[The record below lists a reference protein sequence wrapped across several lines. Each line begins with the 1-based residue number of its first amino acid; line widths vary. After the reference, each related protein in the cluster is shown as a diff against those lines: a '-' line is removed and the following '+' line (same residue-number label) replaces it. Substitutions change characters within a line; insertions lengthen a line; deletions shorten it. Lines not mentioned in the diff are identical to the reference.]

1 MNDQARPDRREGSS
15 RAPRICFVGLHNLPV
30 LAREYNAHGIGGEE
44 VQHTLLARALA
55 ARGYEVSMVVMDYG
69 QAEGAEWE
77 GIKTYKTYRSEDG
90 LPVLRFFHP
99 RWTGVWA
106 ALRRAD
112 ADIYYLSC
120 ASLRVGLTAL
130 FSRMH
135 RRKLVFRIA
144 SDMDCEPQKLL
155 IEYNYWRDRR
165 IYEYGLRHADAILAQ
180 SLHQQDT
187 MRRNYGLS
195 STLASMLVDQP
206 RDVSTFER
214 RTIPVLWVSNIRQL
228 KRPDLALDFAFGD
241 PDIAVHMVGGRIAD
255 SQGLFDSTAQRAS
268 QLPNVVFHGQVPYH
282 EVNDY
287 FANALV
293 FLNTSDIEGFPNSYL
308 QAWSRGTP
316 VVAFFDPD
324 GLIAREGLGIAVRD
338 MEEMR
343 GAVKELVTNRE
354 RWLAAS
360 ARCVAFMRREFNDDR
375 ILAPYLDT
383 FRRLSDPRVRA

>member
-1 MNDQARPDRREGSS
+1 MM
-15 RAPRICFVGLHNLPV
+15 PRICFVGLHNLPV

-44 VQHTLLARALA
+44 VQHTLLARAMA

-69 QAEGAEWE
+69 QADGAEWE

-106 ALRRAD
+106 ALKRAE

-120 ASLRVGLTAL
+120 ASFRVGLTSL
-130 FSRMH
+130 FSLRH

-144 SDMDCEPQKLL
+144 SDMDCEPHKLL

-165 IYEYGLRHADAILAQ
+165 LYEYGLRHADAILAQ
-180 SLHQQDT
+180 SVHQEEA
-187 MRRNYGLS
+187 MRRNYGLA
-195 STLASMLVDQP
+195 STRASMLVDQP
-206 RDVSTFER
+206 RDVLTFEQ

-228 KRPDLALDFAFGD
+228 KRPDLVLEFAAGT
-241 PDIAVHMVGGRIAD
+241 PEIAVHMIGGRIAD
-255 SQGLFDSTAQRAS
+255 SANLFDETRQRAKA
-268 QLPNVVFHGQVPYH
+268 LPNVTFHGQIPYH

-287 FANALV
+287 FASALV
-293 FLNTSDIEGFPNSYL
+293 FMNTSDIEGFPNSYL

-324 GLIAREGLGIAVRD
+324 GLIAREGLGVAVRD
-338 MEEMR
+338 PEEMR
-343 GAVKELVTNRE
+343 QAAKELTTNRE
-354 RWLAAS
+354 RWLATS
-360 ARCVAFMRREFNDDR
+360 ARCIAFMRREFNEDR

-383 FRRLSDPRVRA
+383 FRRLADQRVRG

>member
-1 MNDQARPDRREGSS
+1 MNDQPRPDPVDAGL
-15 RAPRICFVGLHNLPV
+15 RAPRICFVGLRNLPV
-30 LAREYNAHGIGGEE
+30 LAREYSAHGIGGEE

-55 ARGYEVSMVVMDYG
+55 ARGYDVSMVVMDYG
-69 QAEGAEWE
+69 QADGAAWE
-77 GIKTYKTYRSEDG
+77 GITTYKTYRSEDG

-99 RWTGVWA
+99 RWTGVWS
-106 ALRRAD
+106 ALKRAE

-120 ASLRVGLTAL
+120 ASLRVGLSAL

-135 RRKLVFRIA
+135 RRKMVFRIA

-180 SLHQQDT
+180 SLSQQDA
-187 MRRNYGLS
+187 MKRNYGLS
-195 STLASMLVDQP
+195 STIASMLVDQP
-206 RDVSTFER
+206 RDISAFEQ

-228 KRPDLALDFAFGD
+228 KRPDLVLEFAERT
-241 PDIAVHMVGGRIAD
+241 PEIAVHMIGGRIAD
-255 SQGLFDSTAQRAS
+255 SQNLFDEILQRAKS
-268 QLPNVVFHGQVPYH
+268 SPNVTFHGQIPYH

-287 FANALV
+287 FARALV
-293 FLNTSDIEGFPNSYL
+293 FTNTSDIEGFPNSYL

-324 GLIAREGLGIAVRD
+324 GLIAHEGLGVAVRN

-343 GAVKELVTNRE
+343 QAVKDLATNRE
-354 RWLAAS
+354 RWLATS
-360 ARCVAFMRREFNDDR
+360 ARCVAFMRREFNEDR
-375 ILAPYLDT
+375 ILVPYLDA
-383 FRRLSDPRVRA
+383 FRRVSAQRVRA

>member
-1 MNDQARPDRREGSS
+1 MR
-15 RAPRICFVGLHNLPV
+15 PRICFVGLSNLAV

-55 ARGYEVSMVVMDYG
+55 ARGYDVSMVVMDYG
-69 QAEGAEWE
+69 QLDGAEWE
-77 GIKTYKTYRSEDG
+77 GIRTYKTYRSGDG

-106 ALRRAD
+106 ALKRAD

-120 ASLRVGLTAL
+120 ASLRVGLTSL
-130 FSRMH
+130 FSRNH
-135 RRKLVFRIA
+135 RKKMVFRIA

-165 IYEYGLRHADAILAQ
+165 IYEYGLRRADAILAQ
-180 SLHQQDT
+180 SAHQQDV
-187 MRRNYGLS
+187 MRRNYGLE

-206 RDVSTFER
+206 RDISTFER

-228 KRPDLALDFAFGD
+228 KRPDLVLDLAAAAAD
-241 PDIAVHMVGGRIAD
+241 TSVHMIGGSIAD
-255 SQGLFDSTAQRAS
+255 SADLFDATRQRAS
-268 QLPNVVFHGQVPYH
+268 VLPNVMFHGQVPYH
-282 EVNDY
+282 DVNEY

-293 FLNTSDIEGFPNSYL
+293 FINTSDIEGFPNSYL

-324 GLIAREGLGIAVRD
+324 GLIAREGLGVAVRD

-343 GAVKELVTNRE
+343 RAVKELTTNRE
-354 RWLAAS
+354 RWLATS
-360 ARCVAFMRREFNDDR
+360 ARCVAFMRRAFNEDR
-375 ILAPYLDT
+375 ILEPYLDT
-383 FRRLSDPRVRA
+383 FSRLADRRIRA

>member
-1 MNDQARPDRREGSS
+1 M
-15 RAPRICFVGLHNLPV
+15 

-69 QAEGAEWE
+69 QADGAEWE
-77 GIKTYKTYRSEDG
+77 GIKTYKTYRSEVG

-106 ALRRAD
+106 ALKRAD
-112 ADIYYLSC
+112 ADIFYLSC
-120 ASLRVGLTAL
+120 AGHRVGLTSL
-130 FSRMH
+130 FSRQH

-155 IEYNYWRDRR
+155 LEYNYWRDRR
-165 IYEYGLRHADAILAQ
+165 IYEYGLRRADAIFAQ
-180 SLHQQDT
+180 SVHQQDA
-187 MRRNYGLS
+187 MMRNYGLS

-206 RDVSTFER
+206 RDILKFEQ
-214 RTIPVLWVSNIRQL
+214 RTIPGCGSATYASSSVPIWLWNSRQP
-228 KRPDLALDFAFGD
+228 RPE
-241 PDIAVHMVGGRIAD
+241 ISVHMVGGRIAD
-255 SQGLFDSTAQRAS
+255 SATFSTRSRQKAS
-268 QLPNVVFHGQVPYH
+268 GLPNVNFHGQIPYH
-282 EVNDY
+282 DVNDY

-293 FLNTSDIEGFPNSYL
+293 FVNTSDIEGFPNSYL

-324 GLIAREGLGIAVRD
+324 GLIAREGLGVAVRD

-343 GAVKELVTNRE
+343 QAVQDLTTNRE
-354 RWLAAS
+354 QWLAMS
-360 ARCVAFMRREFNDDR
+360 ARCVAFMRREFNEDR

-383 FRRLSDPRVRA
+383 FRRLAGRRVRA

>member
-1 MNDQARPDRREGSS
+1 MT
-15 RAPRICFVGLHNLPV
+15 PRICFVGLHNLPV

-44 VQHTLLARALA
+44 VQHTLLARALT
-55 ARGYEVSMVVMDYG
+55 ARGYDVSMVVMDYG
-69 QAEGAEWE
+69 QADGAEWE
-77 GIKTYKTYRSEDG
+77 GIKTYRTYRSEAG
-90 LPVLRFFHP
+90 LPVVRFFHP

-106 ALRRAD
+106 ALKRAE

-130 FSRMH
+130 FSRRH
-135 RRKLVFRIA
+135 QRKLVFRIA

-187 MRRNYGLS
+187 MQRNYGLS
-195 STLASMLVDQP
+195 STVASMLVDQP
-206 RDVSTFER
+206 REVLTFEQ

-228 KRPDLALDFAFGD
+228 KRPDLVLEFAART
-241 PDIAVHMVGGRIAD
+241 PEIAVHMIGGRIAD
-255 SQGLFDSTAQRAS
+255 SQTLFEEIFQRAGA
-268 QLPNVVFHGQVPYH
+268 LPNVTFHGQIPYH
-282 EVNDY
+282 DVNDY
-287 FANALV
+287 FSKSLV
-293 FLNTSDIEGFPNSYL
+293 FTNTSDIEGFPNSYL

-324 GLIAREGLGIAVRD
+324 GLIAREGLGVAVRT

-343 GAVKELVTNRE
+343 QAVKELATNRE

-360 ARCVAFMRREFNDDR
+360 ARCLAFMRREFNDDR

-383 FRRLSDPRVRA
+383 FRRLGDQRVRA

>member
-1 MNDQARPDRREGSS
+1 
-15 RAPRICFVGLHNLPV
+15 
-30 LAREYNAHGIGGEE
+30 
-44 VQHTLLARALA
+44 VQHTLLARALS

-69 QAEGAEWE
+69 QTDGAEWE

-120 ASLRVGLTAL
+120 ASLRVGLTSL
-130 FSRMH
+130 FARRH
-135 RRKLVFRIA
+135 HRKLVFRIA
-144 SDMDCEPQKLL
+144 SDMDCEPRKLL

-165 IYEYGLRHADAILAQ
+165 IYEYGLRRADAILAQ
-180 SLHQQDT
+180 SVQQQDA
-187 MRRNYGLS
+187 MKRNYGLS

-228 KRPDLALDFAFGD
+228 KRPDLVLDFAAAA
-241 PDIAVHMVGGRIAD
+241 PETAVHMIGGCIAD
-255 SQGLFDSTAQRAS
+255 SANLFDSTRQRAS
-268 QLPNVVFHGQVPYH
+268 MLPNVMFHGQIPYH
-282 EVNDY
+282 GINDY

-293 FLNTSDIEGFPNSYL
+293 FTNTSDIEGFPNSYL
-308 QAWSRGTP
+308 QAWARGTP

-324 GLIAREGLGIAVRD
+324 GLIAREGLGVAVRD

-343 GAVKELVTNRE
+343 RAVKELTTNRE
-354 RWLAAS
+354 KWLETS
-360 ARCVAFMRREFNDDR
+360 ARCVAFMRREFNEDR
-375 ILAPYLDT
+375 ILVPYLDA
-383 FRRLSDPRVRA
+383 FRRLSGQRVRA

>member
-1 MNDQARPDRREGSS
+1 MTLK
-15 RAPRICFVGLHNLPV
+15 ICFVGLSNLPV

-44 VQHTLLARALA
+44 VQHTLLARALT

-69 QAEGAEWE
+69 QADGAEWE
-77 GIKTYKTYRSEDG
+77 RIKTYKTYRSEDG

-99 RWTGVWA
+99 RWTGVWT
-106 ALRRAD
+106 ALKRAD

-120 ASLRVGLTAL
+120 AGHRVGLASL
-130 FSRMH
+130 FSRNH

-155 IEYNYWRDRR
+155 LEYNYWRDRR

-180 SLHQQDT
+180 SVHQQDA
-187 MRRNYGLS
+187 MKRNYGLS

-206 RDVSTFER
+206 RDILTNEQ

-228 KRPDLALDFAFGD
+228 KRPDLVLEFAAGT
-241 PDIAVHMVGGRIAD
+241 PEMSVHMIGGRIAD
-255 SQGLFDSTAQRAS
+255 SANIFDQTRQRANA
-268 QLPNVVFHGQVPYH
+268 LPNVMFHGQVPYH

-287 FANALV
+287 FAKALV
-293 FLNTSDIEGFPNSYL
+293 FMNTADIEGFPNSYL

-324 GLIAREGLGIAVRD
+324 GLIARQGLGVAVRD

-343 GAVKELVTNRE
+343 QAVRDLTTNRE
-354 RWLAAS
+354 LWLAMS
-360 ARCVAFMRREFNDDR
+360 ARCVAFMRREFNEDR

-383 FRRLSDPRVRA
+383 FRRLTDLRVRE

>member
-1 MNDQARPDRREGSS
+1 MT
-15 RAPRICFVGLHNLPV
+15 PRICFVGLRNLPV
-30 LAREYNAHGIGGEE
+30 LAGEYSAHGIGGEE

-69 QAEGAEWE
+69 QADGAEWE

-120 ASLRVGLTAL
+120 ASLRVGLTSL
-130 FSRMH
+130 FSHMH

-144 SDMDCEPQKLL
+144 SDMDCEPEKLL

-165 IYEYGLRHADAILAQ
+165 IYEYGLRRADAILAQ
-180 SLHQQDT
+180 SEHQQEA
-187 MRRNYGLS
+187 MQRNYGLAS
-195 STLASMLVDQP
+195 SLASMLVDQP
-206 RDVSTFER
+206 PDVLTFEQ

-228 KRPDLALDFAFGD
+228 KRPDLVLEFATGT
-241 PDIAVHMVGGRIAD
+241 PEMSVHMIGGRIAD
-255 SQGLFDSTAQRAS
+255 SANLFDEIRQRAGI
-268 QLPNVVFHGQVPYH
+268 LHNVMFHGQIPYQ

-293 FLNTSDIEGFPNSYL
+293 FMNTSDIEGFPNSYL

-324 GLIAREGLGIAVRD
+324 GLIAREGLGVAVRD

-343 GAVKELVTNRE
+343 QAVKALTTNRE
-354 RWLAAS
+354 RWLATS
-360 ARCVAFMRREFNDDR
+360 ARCVAFMRREFNEDR

-383 FRRLSDPRVRA
+383 FRRLTDQRVRA

>member
-1 MNDQARPDRREGSS
+1 MTPH
-15 RAPRICFVGLHNLPV
+15 ICFVGLHNLPV
-30 LAREYNAHGIGGEE
+30 LAREYGAHGIGGEE
-44 VQHTLLARALA
+44 VQHTLLARALTV
-55 ARGYEVSMVVMDYG
+55 RGYDVSMIVLDFG
-69 QAEGAEWE
+69 QADGAAWE
-77 GIKTYKTYRSEDG
+77 GITTYKAYRSEDG
-90 LPVLRFFHP
+90 LPVMRFFHP
-99 RWTGVWA
+99 RWTGVWS
-106 ALRRAD
+106 ALKRAD

-120 ASLRVGLTAL
+120 ASLRVGLSAL

-144 SDMDCEPQKLL
+144 SDMDCEPRKLL

-187 MRRNYGLS
+187 MKRNYGLS

-206 RDVSTFER
+206 RDISAFEQ

-228 KRPDLALDFAFGD
+228 KRPDLVLDFAAGAAD
-241 PDIAVHMVGGRIAD
+241 TAVHMIGGRIAD
-255 SQGLFDSTAQRAS
+255 SQALFDETVRRAS
-268 QLPNVVFHGQVPYH
+268 GLPNVTFHGQIPYH

-293 FLNTSDIEGFPNSYL
+293 FMNTSDIEGFPNSYL

-316 VVAFFDPD
+316 VIAFFDPD
-324 GLIAREGLGIAVRD
+324 GLIAREGLGVAVRN

-343 GAVKELVTNRE
+343 QAVKELISNRE

-360 ARCVAFMRREFNDDR
+360 ERCVAFMRREYGDDR
-375 ILAPYLDT
+375 ILAPYLET
-383 FRRLSDPRVRA
+383 FRRLGRQRVRA

>member
-1 MNDQARPDRREGSS
+1 MT
-15 RAPRICFVGLHNLPV
+15 PRICFVGLRNLAV

-69 QAEGAEWE
+69 QADGAEWE

-99 RWTGVWA
+99 RWTGVWS
-106 ALRRAD
+106 ALKRAD

-120 ASLRVGLTAL
+120 ASLRVGLTSL
-130 FSRMH
+130 FSRQH

-165 IYEYGLRHADAILAQ
+165 IYEYGLRRADAILAQ
-180 SLHQQDT
+180 SVHQQNA
-187 MRRNYGLS
+187 MKGNYGLS
-195 STLASMLVDQP
+195 STVASMLVDQP
-206 RDVSTFER
+206 RDVSTFEQ

-228 KRPDLALDFAFGD
+228 KRPDLVLEFAAGT
-241 PDIAVHMVGGRIAD
+241 PEIAVHMIGGSIAD
-255 SQGLFDSTAQRAS
+255 SANLFVEIRQRAS
-268 QLPNVVFHGQVPYH
+268 ALRNVMFHGQIPYH

-287 FANALV
+287 FAKALV
-293 FLNTSDIEGFPNSYL
+293 FTNTSDIEGFPNSYL

-324 GLIAREGLGIAVRD
+324 GLIAREGLGVAVRN

-343 GAVKELVTNRE
+343 AAVRELTTNRE
-354 RWLAAS
+354 RWLATS
-360 ARCVAFMRREFNDDR
+360 ARCAAFMRREFNDDR
-375 ILAPYLDT
+375 ILAPYLET
-383 FRRLSDPRVRA
+383 FRRLTDQRAPA